1 MQLRKLLYLFTA
13 FCFMVG
19 GLFLIPQTAMAKG
32 HPVFGSNWMP
42 PGHAKKAQPIEAVT
56 EVEEV
61 DLEERAEGE
70 TVEANEDDP
79 EETQNEGSY
88 VKQKGPA
95 WAREQHPSV
104 KGLMNAYRNLC
115 RNGAPEWQRAQFRA
129 KIEARGGIVEDI
141 DEIEEKEYTIT
152 VDGDSSI
159 ELMFDQSKD
168 ITFLVEDNEAE
179 AAELPEGYE
188 IEIQVSDDDSVLTS
202 PEDEDTVGM
211 SDTEGVTEVV
221 TVTADEENEGTAT
234 ITVTLYN
241 DEDET
246 VDSETIE
253 VTVGE
258 AVATTG
264 NLTSNDSDL
273 TFTADENEGIAYATM
288 AGERI
293 NFDYQIVDQKD
304 DPIDVDEDT
313 NIIWT
318 VKNTGENDITVYG
331 VEETGVTVGPDEEKD
346 FTEEISD
353 GDDSDTI
360 SIRAYDVTE
369 AEITAQI
376 EDNEDS
382 LESTII
388 LFYDEDN
395 MPVSDSDVTIEGTV
409 EAFATGEDNEDGT
422 QLLIYDGDEYFHI
435 TATFET
441 VLIENE
447 DENIPDI
454 GDEAEL
460 EEYLE
465 YDMEVNV
472 ELDEYEEDDSS
483 DEDIIKLYLN

>member
-1 MQLRKLLYLFTA
+1 MQFRKLLYLFTA

-32 HPVFGSNWMP
+32 HPVFGENWMP
-42 PGHAKKAQPIEAVT
+42 PGHAKKAQAIEVAE
-56 EVEEV
+56 EVEE
-61 DLEERAEGE
+61 E
-70 TVEANEDDP
+70 NENDP
-79 EETQNEGSY
+79 EETQNESSY
-88 VKQKGPA
+88 VKQEGPA

-104 KGLMNAYRNLC
+104 KGLMNAYDNLC
-115 RNGAPEWQRAQFRA
+115 RNGAPDWQRAQFRA
-129 KIEARGGIVEDI
+129 KIEARGGIFEDI
-141 DEIEEKEYTIT
+141 NKIEEKEYTIT
-152 VDGDSSI
+152 VDGDSGI

-179 AAELPEGYE
+179 AAELPQGYE
-188 IEIQVSDDDSVLTS
+188 IELQVSDDDSVLTS
-202 PEDEDTVGM
+202 PEEESTVGM

-241 DEDET
+241 DEEEI

-264 NLTSNDSDL
+264 NLTSDDSDL
-273 TFTADENEGIAYATM
+273 TFTSDENEGIAYATM

-293 NFDYQIVDQKD
+293 DFDYQIVDQKD
-304 DPIDVDEDT
+304 DPIDVAEDT

-331 VEETGVTVGPDEEKD
+331 VEESGVTVGPNEEKD

-353 GDDSDTI
+353 DDDVDDSDTI
-360 SIRAYDVTE
+360 SIQAYNVTE
-369 AEITAQI
+369 AEITSQI

-382 LESTII
+382 LESTGI

-409 EAFATGEDNEDGT
+409 EAFATDKDNEDGI

-441 VLIENE
+441 VLIEN
-447 DENIPDI
+447 DDDNIPDI

-460 EEYLE
+460 KEYLE

>member
-1 MQLRKLLYLFTA
+1 MQFRKLLYLFTA

-32 HPVFGSNWMP
+32 HPVFGKNWMP
-42 PGHAKKAQPIEAVT
+42 PGHAKKAQAIEAVK
-56 EVEEV
+56 EVEE
-61 DLEERAEGE
+61 E
-70 TVEANEDDP
+70 TVEENEDDP

-95 WAREQHPSV
+95 WDREQHPSV

-129 KIEARGGIVEDI
+129 KIEARGGNVDDI

-152 VDGDSSI
+152 IDGDSSI

-168 ITFLVEDNEAE
+168 ITFLLEDNEAE
-179 AAELPEGYE
+179 AAELPQGYA
-188 IEIQVSDDDSVLTS
+188 IEIQVSDNDSVLTS

-211 SDTEGVTEVV
+211 SDTKGVTKVV
-221 TVTADEENEGTAT
+221 TVTADEGNEGTAT

-246 VDSETIE
+246 VDSENIE

-264 NLTSNDSDL
+264 NLTSDDSDL

-313 NIIWT
+313 NIIWS

-331 VEETGVTVGPDEEKD
+331 VEESGVTVGPDEEKD
-346 FTEEISD
+346 FTEEIY
-353 GDDSDTI
+353 GGNDSDTI
-360 SIRAYDVTE
+360 
-369 AEITAQI
+369 
-376 EDNEDS
+376 
-382 LESTII
+382 
-388 LFYDEDN
+388 
-395 MPVSDSDVTIEGTV
+395 
-409 EAFATGEDNEDGT
+409 
-422 QLLIYDGDEYFHI
+422 
-435 TATFET
+435 
-441 VLIENE
+441 
-447 DENIPDI
+447 
-454 GDEAEL
+454 
-460 EEYLE
+460 
-465 YDMEVNV
+465 
-472 ELDEYEEDDSS
+472 
-483 DEDIIKLYLN
+483 